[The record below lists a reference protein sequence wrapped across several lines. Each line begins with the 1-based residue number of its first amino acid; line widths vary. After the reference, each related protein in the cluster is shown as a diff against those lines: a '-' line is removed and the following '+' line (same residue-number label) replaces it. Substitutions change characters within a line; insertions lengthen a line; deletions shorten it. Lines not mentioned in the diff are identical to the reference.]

1 MSRVDEDS
9 IGARVASLR
18 KQRGLSQQRLAAEAH
33 LSKSLVSKVETGQK
47 PATQPFVAAA
57 ARVLGAHI
65 TDLTGQPYRGPTA
78 REDAAHATIP
88 ALRRELA
95 AYQVPPEEGG
105 VEVGVEALAAEV
117 AEASR
122 LRHGTELTRL
132 GQVLPDLLA
141 RLRAASHAYS
151 GKDLARVYGL
161 WAETYDSA
169 RQLAYKLGYIDLAS
183 LIADRYAWAAAQTR
197 DPLMAC
203 VGDTMR
209 AHEFISVG
217 DYSSAYRVLAHSR
230 ARLDDGEGLA
240 RASVPTLSVY
250 GYLHL
255 ESGLAS
261 ARAGDGDR
269 TRDHLAEAGEVAT
282 RIGEDR
288 DDYRLYFGPTNVGI
302 WSVALAVEQGNGTE
316 AVKRAQSVRIR
327 PGTPRE
333 RAGHHY
339 IDLARGQLWH
349 GDRHGS
355 LDSLLTAEKVS
366 PEQAR
371 NHPMVRETT
380 RTLIRLERQAKDS
393 LRGLANRIGL
403 PD

>member
-1 MSRVDEDS
+1 MSRVDDDG
-9 IGARVASLR
+9 IGARVAMLR
-18 KQRGLSQQRLAAEAH
+18 KQRGLSQQRLATEAH
-33 LSKSLVSKVETGQK
+33 LSKSLLSKVETGQK
-47 PATQPFVAAA
+47 PATQPFVAAT
-57 ARVLGAHI
+57 ARALGAHI
-65 TDLTGQPYRGPTA
+65 TDLTGQPYRGATVS
-78 REDAAHATIP
+78 EDAVHATIP

-95 AYQVPPEEGG
+95 AYQMPPQPGTVPASLHE
-105 VEVGVEALAAEV
+105 LAAQVETT
-117 AEASR
+117 SK
-122 LRHGTELTRL
+122 LRHGTALTKL
-132 GQVLPDLLA
+132 GQALPDLLA
-141 RLRAASHAYS
+141 RLRAASYRYDGHE
-151 GKDLARVYGL
+151 LQQVYGL
-161 WAETYDSA
+161 CAEAYDSA

-183 LIADRYAWAAAQTR
+183 LIADRYGWAAAQSQ
-197 DPLMAC
+197 DPLMLC
-203 VGDTMR
+203 VSDTMR

-217 DYSSAYRVLAHSR
+217 DYQAAYRVLSDSR
-230 ARLDDGEGLA
+230 ERLDGELA
-240 RASVPTLSVY
+240 RADAPTLSVY

-261 ARAGDGDR
+261 ARAGDGD
-269 TRDHLAEAGEVAT
+269 TTGDHLNEAVEVAS

-316 AVKRAQSVRIR
+316 AVKRARSVQI
-327 PGTPRE
+327 GDDTPRE

-339 IDLARGQLWH
+339 VDLARGQLWH

-355 LDSLLTAEKVS
+355 LDSLLAAEKIS
-366 PEQAR
+366 PELTR

-380 RTLIRLERQAKDS
+380 RTLIRLERQSKDS